1 MFHFRSPRRRTFVLN
16 CLGIGLLYS
25 LGPAA
30 MAAALGSLDLRVR
43 DSATGYAVSA
53 IVEVGDEH
61 LNWRQSWQL
70 EDSGRI
76 QLDLGEGEYPASVS
90 ARGYRAVQSRLQV
103 DDGSSVWPVTV
114 WLDPEQIPEQL
125 RSETVGASLAPGTA
139 LVHGYVVDADTGE
152 PLAGVEVSLHGARAQ
167 SDATGYFSF
176 NVAVPSTAPDSL
188 PESGDLLAER
198 AGYQSYLLA
207 NTPIVEG
214 DSRLVIEM
222 RPGAGAQVLDD
233 THKLMRSSE
242 ELEQSQAAPSMAPDA
257 EPPGPDALD
266 NAALVSIPPTSIR
279 VGYNCSCTTCSTVEV
294 MSLETYVKRGLPRE
308 WIASWRA
315 HSLRAGAIA
324 YRSYGSW
331 YVEHPL
337 RANYDIC
344 NTTCCQVNSTS
355 TSASTNSAVEYT
367 AGILLQRGGSVL
379 RAEYSAE
386 NNNLCGTGCSNSS
399 CTCGD
404 GNAGSPGASWPCVS
418 EPYDAGHACAGHGRG
433 MCQWGTQRGAL
444 LGQLWNWIED
454 HYYNNNGSPGGLR
467 SAYMT
472 SPLDISAAA
481 PDPSQVSAGDV
492 FTLYMSVLDY
502 AELPHDQV
510 MLGASLYSDATGYI
524 SDPSTDQKVTVYP
537 GSTDVSRAFN
547 VPGWVPSGT
556 YDLVVALWLDVDEDG
571 AITAADLPLVSYV
584 IPSAIMV
591 M

>member
-1 MFHFRSPRRRTFVLN
+1 MFHFLRRH
-16 CLGIGLLYS
+16 GS
-25 LGPAA
+25 LALRCVSVISSATLATAPAA
-30 MAAALGSLDLRVR
+30 AETSGAIDLRVR
-43 DSATGYAVSA
+43 DSATGYAISA
-53 IVEVGDEH
+53 IVEIDGPGRT
-61 LNWRQSWQL
+61 NRSWQL
-70 EDSGRI
+70 DESGRI
-76 QLDLGEGEYPASVS
+76 QIELAEGGHPIFIS
-90 ARGYRAVQSRLQV
+90 ARGYQGIESRLQV
-103 DDGSSVWPVTV
+103 DPAAVWPVTV
-114 WLDPEQIPEQL
+114 WLDPEQIPAQL
-125 RSETVGASLAPGTA
+125 RPESLGVNRVPGSA
-139 LVHGYVVDADTGE
+139 LIHGYAVDAQSGE
-152 PLAGVEVSLHGARAQ
+152 PLAGVEVSLNGNRAQ
-167 SDATGYFSF
+167 TDASGYFSF
-176 NVAVPSTAPDSL
+176 NVAVPSPGPESP

-207 NTPIVEG
+207 NTPIAEG
-214 DSRLVIEM
+214 DSQLLIEM
-222 RPGAGAQVLDD
+222 NPGEGTQRVDD
-233 THKLMRSSE
+233 THKLMRSPE
-242 ELEQSQAAPSMAPDA
+242 ELEQSQSAPGLTPDR
-257 EPPGPDALD
+257 EPRPNALD
-266 NAALVSIPPTSIR
+266 DAAMVSVPPASIR
-279 VGYNCSCTTCSTVEV
+279 VGYSCSCTACSTVEV

-331 YVEHPL
+331 YVYHPL

-367 AGILLQRGGSVL
+367 AGILLQRSGSVF

-472 SPLDISAAA
+472 SPLDIASVG
-481 PDPSQVSAGDV
+481 PDPAQVSAGAV
-492 FTLYMSVLDY
+492 FTVYMSVLNY

-524 SDPSTDQKVTVYP
+524 SDSSNDQKVTAYP
-537 GSTDVSRAFN
+537 GSTDVSRAFT
-547 VPGWVPSGT
+547 VPDYAPSGT
-556 YDLVVALWLDVDEDG
+556 YDLLVALWLDVDEDSAITGADLLLVSYLLPG
-571 AITAADLPLVSYV
+571 AIT
-584 IPSAIMV
+584 V